1 MLNLSPMKPSR
12 NHSLWKAAAAP
23 LLMALTVSCLLPAT
37 GFSAEKK
44 LTATASDISLAHE
57 VQRSIDRGLEFLA
70 KQQSPEG
77 FWAPADHPAMTA
89 LALSAIQGD
98 PSGTWPK
105 KEAAKVKQGYDFILK
120 NLKED
125 GSIHDGKLI
134 TYNTSVSLM
143 ALVLA
148 NDPALRPAIA
158 KARQFLVNTQ
168 LDVNEKGKTD
178 SPVDGGFGYGNTFD
192 KGDMSN
198 TYLALQALYY
208 SRAALKDGGDKVEKD
223 LNWEAAINFLQ
234 NCQDLPKKGDATV
247 AENKGPG
254 GFVYRYDESKA
265 GSVTNAV
272 TGKVTLRTYGT
283 MTYAGL
289 LSYIY
294 ADMKKDDPRVLA
306 AQSWLESNYSLK
318 ENPGLEAQGLYY
330 YYHLMAKALNMLDT
344 DYIKTADGKMVNWR
358 KDLALHLLNQQK
370 TDGSW
375 VNEANGRWWEKE
387 PPLVTAYS
395 VMALEMVHSG
405 LVK

>member
-1 MLNLSPMKPSR
+1 MLNLKRMNPSR
-12 NHSLWKAAAAP
+12 NP
-23 LLMALTVSCLLPAT
+23 FLLVTVSLSLLLPLA
-37 GFSAEKK
+37 GFSQEKK
-44 LTATASDISLAHE
+44 SVPLKESDVSLAHE

-70 KQQSPEG
+70 KQQTTEG
-77 FWAPADHPAMTA
+77 FWAPAEHPAMTA
-89 LALSAIQGD
+89 LALSAMQGD
-98 PSGTWPK
+98 PSGVWPK

-125 GSIHDGKLI
+125 GSIHSGKLI

-148 NDPALRPAIA
+148 NDPALKPAIA
-158 KARQFLVNTQ
+158 KSRDFLVRTQ
-168 LDVNEKGKTD
+168 LDVNEKGKID
-178 SPVDGGFGYGNTFD
+178 SPNDGGFGYGNTFEQ
-192 KGDMSN
+192 GDMSN

-208 SRAALKDGGDKVEKD
+208 SKGAKDAGASAGKD

-234 NCQDLPKKGDATV
+234 NCQELPKKGETTV

-254 GFVYRYDESKA
+254 GFTYRFNESKA
-265 GSVTNAV
+265 VNTTNAV

-294 ADMKKDDPRVLA
+294 ADLKKDDPRVVA
-306 AQSWLESNYSLK
+306 AQSWLESNYTLK
-318 ENPGLEAQGLYY
+318 ENPNLGSQGLYY
-330 YYHLMAKALNMLDT
+330 YYHLMAKALNTLGT
-344 DYIKTADGKMVNWR
+344 DYIKTADGKTVNWR
-358 KDLALHLLNQQK
+358 KDLALHLINMQK

-375 VNEANGRWWEKE
+375 VNEENGRWWEKE

-395 VMALEMVHSG
+395 VMALELVHKG
-405 LVK
+405 L